1 MLKYFKIPYV
11 NNGRDHSGC
20 DCYGL
25 VKLLSKELDG
35 KKLPNYHYEDAQN
48 PENGN
53 IYLEELKKG
62 KWVRCVAKKGAMVLL
77 RIDGVANH
85 AGYMIDDTKFLHITK
100 KTGVAMAS
108 INDSMFKNRIIG
120 FGEFCD

>member
-1 MLKYFKIPYV
+1 MLKYFQIPYV

-35 KKLPNYHYEDAQN
+35 KDLPNYHYEDAQS

-62 KWVRCVAKKGAMVLL
+62 KWIRCEAKKGAMVLL

-85 AGYMIDDTKFLHITK
+85 AGYMLDDAKFLHITK
-100 KTGVAMAS
+100 KAGVAMAN
-108 INDSMFKNRIIG
+108 INDSMFRNRIIG
-120 FGEFCD
+120 FGEFRD